1 MESIQQSTLASIVR
15 TYHPAAGVFEKYQL
29 DFCCK
34 GKRPLA
40 EACQEAGLPLETI
53 VSELEAVIH
62 ATDAP
67 EVNESDAV
75 QLIGRILLKHH
86 FYVRQSVPAIKHHL
100 LKVVTKHG
108 ERYPYMAEVYR
119 LFLETAEEL
128 LQHMQKE
135 EMILFPR
142 IQQVYH
148 AAPQQQLPG
157 NFLSGPIA
165 VMEAEHTQAGE
176 NLYAIRKLLKN
187 YTAPADACTTHR
199 LVIDELKAFEEDL
212 HQHVHLE
219 NNILFPLGEKLLKE
233 KLEFAF

>member
-1 MESIQQSTLASIVR
+1 MESIAQSTLANIVR
-15 TYHPAAGVFEKYQL
+15 THHPAAGVFEKYHL

-40 EACQEAGLPLETI
+40 EACVEAGIPVES
-53 VSELEAVIH
+53 VVKDLEAVIQK
-62 ATDAP
+62 DDSM
-67 EVNESDAV
+67 VINENDAV

-86 FYVRQSVPAIKHHL
+86 FYVRQSVPAIKYHL
-100 LKVVTKHG
+100 QKVVTKHG
-108 ERYPYMAEVYR
+108 ERYPHMAEVYS
-119 LFLETAEEL
+119 LFVETAEEL
-128 LQHMQKE
+128 MQHMQKE

-148 AAPQQQLPG
+148 AAPHQHLPP

-165 VMEAEHTQAGE
+165 VMESEHTHAGE
-176 NLYAIRKLLKN
+176 NLYAIRKLLNN
-187 YTAPADACTTHR
+187 YSAPEDACTTHR

-219 NNILFPLGEKLLKE
+219 NNVLFPLGEKLLSE
-233 KLEFAF
+233 KMEVAF

>member
-1 MESIQQSTLASIVR
+1 MESIAQRTLGNIVR
-15 TYHPAAGVFEKYQL
+15 SHHAAAGVFEKYHL

-40 EACQEAGLPLETI
+40 EACLEAGIPVES
-53 VSELEAVIH
+53 VVKELEAIIQNDDSMVI
-62 ATDAP
+62 
-67 EVNESDAV
+67 NENDAV

-86 FYVRQSVPAIKHHL
+86 FYVRQSVPAIQYHL
-100 LKVVTKHG
+100 QKVVTKHG
-108 ERYPYMAEVYR
+108 ERYPHMIEVNR
-119 LFLETAEEL
+119 LFQETAEEL
-128 LQHMQKE
+128 IHHMQKE

-148 AAPQQQLPG
+148 AAPHQYLPP

-165 VMEAEHTQAGE
+165 VMESEHTHAGE
-176 NLYAIRKLLKN
+176 NLYAIRKLLNN
-187 YTAPADACTTHR
+187 YTAPEDACTTHR

-219 NNILFPLGEKLLKE
+219 NNVLFPLGEKLLTE
-233 KLEFAF
+233 KMETAF